1 MPVSL
6 YEISIPVFIRNL
18 TNLAA
23 ILKKGEAYA
32 DEKGIPHSK
41 LLESKLVDDMANLVF
56 QVQRVS
62 DTSKGAAVRVAGI
75 EPVAMADT
83 ETTFEDLQARIQ
95 KTIGVLQAVEATSMD
110 DKEESPVVLKTR
122 SGEFKFTGTSYM
134 LNYALPNFFF
144 HVVTAYDIL
153 VSTGREYLIE
163 SPVLSFDLFR
173 ATGFKFL
180 HCFSGDP
187 SSQFRVL

>member
-1 MPVSL
+1 LIKQNLKALQPTSLNMPVSL
-6 YEISIPVFIRNL
+6 YEISIPVFIRGL

-41 LLESKLVDDMANLVF
+41 LLETKLVDDMANLVF
-56 QVQRVS
+56 QIQRAS
-62 DTSKGAAVRVAGI
+62 DASKGAAVRVAGI

-95 KTIGVLQAVEATSMD
+95 KTIGVLQAVETTSMD
-110 DKEESPVVLKTR
+110 GKEESPVVLKYG
-122 SGEFKFTGTSYM
+122 SGVFNFTATSY
-134 LNYALPNFFF
+134 LQNFALPNFFF

-153 VSTGREYLIE
+153 VSSSSA
-163 SPVLSFDLFR
+163 SPMLSFDPFR
-173 ATGFKFL
+173 
-180 HCFSGDP
+180 DP

>member
-6 YEISIPVFIRNL
+6 YEISIPVFIRSL

-41 LLESKLVDDMANLVF
+41 LLESKLVDDMANLVY
-56 QVQRVS
+56 QVQRSS
-62 DTSKGAAVRVAGI
+62 DTSKGAAVRVTGI

-83 ETTFEDLQARIQ
+83 ETTFEDLHARIQ
-95 KTIGVLQAVEATSMD
+95 KTIEVLQAVEPTSMD
-110 DKEESPVVLKTR
+110 GKEESPVVLKTG
-122 SGEFKFTGTSYM
+122 SGEYTFTATNYL
-134 LNYALPNFFF
+134 LNFALPNFFF

-153 VSTGREYLIE
+153 VSTLQL
-163 SPVLSFDLFR
+163 VFDLFEPLAFYTACIVSVGILGR
-173 ATGFKFL
+173 N
-180 HCFSGDP
+180 SG
-187 SSQFRVL
+187 SL

>member
-6 YEISIPVFIRNL
+6 YEASIPVFIRSL
-18 TNLAA
+18 TNFAA

-62 DTSKGAAVRVAGI
+62 DTAKGAVVRVAGI
-75 EPVAMADT
+75 EPVVMADT

-95 KTIGVLQAVEATSMD
+95 KTIEVLQAVEATSMD
-110 DKEESPVVLKTR
+110 GKEESQVVLKIG
-122 SGEFKFTGTSYM
+122 SGAFNFTATNYL

-144 HVVTAYDIL
+144 HVVTAYNIL
-153 VSTGREYLIE
+153 VS
-163 SPVLSFDLFR
+163 
-173 ATGFKFL
+173 
-180 HCFSGDP
+180 
-187 SSQFRVL
+187 SSTLE